1 MSKSE
6 KRRQSKINKRNL
18 RNKNGKKKM
27 KEDVM
32 VLKTDELL
40 PVVKNCLVVEWNNL
54 LSGFLEH
61 KHKMTNK
68 QFCELLS
75 NIWVDADYPSIHMSS
90 WLELFES
97 ARTNKNLL
105 MDEDGLKM
113 YNELPEVV
121 KIYRGVDDEEGVKGM
136 SWTTDKERGEWFARR
151 FDCGEGNSKLCITSI
166 QKEKILMCVGGGES
180 EVVCNP
186 KDLGGIII
194 DDVEPLTDEI

>member
-1 MSKSE
+1 
-6 KRRQSKINKRNL
+6 
-18 RNKNGKKKM
+18 
-27 KEDVM
+27 
-32 VLKTDELL
+32 
-40 PVVKNCLVVEWNNL
+40 
-54 LSGFLEH
+54 
-61 KHKMTNK
+61 MTNK
-68 QFCELLS
+68 QFCEVLS
-75 NIWVDADYPSIHMSS
+75 NIWLDADYPSIHMSS

-194 DDVEPLTDEI
+194 DDVEPLPDEI